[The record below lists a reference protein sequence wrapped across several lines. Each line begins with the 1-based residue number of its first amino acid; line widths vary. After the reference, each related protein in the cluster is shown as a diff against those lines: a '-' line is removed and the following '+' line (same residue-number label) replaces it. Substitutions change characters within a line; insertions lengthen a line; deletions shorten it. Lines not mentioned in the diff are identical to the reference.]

1 MKQNLTV
8 KEQALRIESSAEA
21 HGSEEVSMNPSITPP
36 SLNNGA
42 TAEELDKHLL
52 MAVEAA
58 GDKKAIDMIALDLRS
73 LASFTDYFLITSG
86 SNTRQVQAIADAVVD
101 QLKKVGRRPARVE
114 GYNSAEW
121 VLVDYGDFIIH
132 VFDDKARRFY
142 DLERLW
148 REATRVKLPSDEI
161 AAASSHSEPETDA
174 PGNEG
179 NEASE
184 GSEENEQP

>member
-1 MKQNLTV
+1 MKQNSTV
-8 KEQALRIESSAEA
+8 KEQALRIESNAEA
-21 HGSEEVSMNPSITPP
+21 HGSEEVGANPSASTATT
-36 SLNNGA
+36 NDGA

-52 MAVEAA
+52 IAVDAA
-58 GDKKAIDMIALDLRS
+58 SDKKAIDMRVLDLRS

-86 SNTRQVQAIADAVVD
+86 SNTRQVQAIADAIVD

-161 AAASSHSEPETDA
+161 ATVVVSSEPETNA
-174 PGNEG
+174 LGNDV
-179 NEASE
+179 SE
-184 GSEENEQP
+184 GSEENEAP

>member
-1 MKQNLTV
+1 MKQNSIV
-8 KEQALRIESSAEA
+8 KEQALRIEPNAEA
-21 HGSEEVSMNPSITPP
+21 HGDEEAYRNPSASIAAT
-36 SLNNGA
+36 NDGA
-42 TAEELDKHLL
+42 IAEELDNHII

-58 GDKKAIDMIALDLRS
+58 NDKKAIDMIALDLRS

-86 SNTRQVQAIADAVVD
+86 SNTRQVQAIADSVVD

-161 AAASSHSEPETDA
+161 ATVVVVSGEPETNA
-174 PGNEG
+174 PGDNG
-179 NEASE
+179 SE